1 MLRLIVGGKQK
12 PFNVRLFVRS
22 KVLPYRRAIHVSW
35 SHWIFSSCSWTF
47 TKDGGKVKA
56 SNYEYKKRIE
66 VRSDVR
72 VVIQDTETRFDKIV
86 AICVELKM
94 SLFTLFKPKT

>member
-1 MLRLIVGGKQK
+1 M
-12 PFNVRLFVRS
+12 FNGRSLDEYPELYVRR
-22 KVLPYRRAIHVSW
+22 
-35 SHWIFSSCSWTF
+35 TF

-72 VVIQDTETRFDKIV
+72 VVIQDTETRFDKNCRHLCGTEDVTVYLIQ
-86 AICVELKM
+86 AKD
-94 SLFTLFKPKT
+94 T